1 MRPPVNPLH
10 QSKDQHPEASRGRM
24 SADKAARGT
33 PRFFTIGQVA
43 EFLNL
48 SSRSVRRLIDDGQ
61 LPVHRFG
68 RAVRIAEAD
77 LRAFIATHRDG

>member
-1 MRPPVNPLH
+1 MRSPVSSPDK
-10 QSKDQHPEASRGRM
+10 SKDWHPEASRGRM
-24 SADKAARGT
+24 SADRASRGT
-33 PRFFTIGQVA
+33 PRFFTIDQVA

-77 LRAFIATHRDG
+77 LRAFIAARRVG

>member
-1 MRPPVNPLH
+1 MSSPVNPPDK
-10 QSKDQHPEASRGRM
+10 SKDQHSEASRGRT
-24 SADKAARGT
+24 STVARGT
-33 PRFFTIGQVA
+33 PRFFTIDQVA

-77 LRAFIATHRDG
+77 LRAFIAIHRAG